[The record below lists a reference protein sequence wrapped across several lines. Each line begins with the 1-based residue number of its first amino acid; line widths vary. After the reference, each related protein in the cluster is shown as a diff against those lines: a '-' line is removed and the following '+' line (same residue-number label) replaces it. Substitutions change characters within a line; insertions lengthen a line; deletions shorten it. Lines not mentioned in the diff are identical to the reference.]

1 MLALNAPKKGR
12 PRQMFAP
19 SQPLSPVAEGTP
31 VSQMLEQL
39 EAQLAN
45 LPAEATKH
53 DMEAGFEV
61 MAQWTQALDSGRRG
75 EVLSQ
80 LPAWLRETHA
90 WHSRAAME
98 IALRVRD
105 LSLLEAAVGEANSI
119 GVIDLAGGE
128 GYPPWL
134 IFHLYLLSTVSR
146 WQGDSGEVVRT
157 YLANLRAG
165 VGATSHSRRLL
176 GIRAWFTECL
186 LAGGERQKPCVSQGL
201 AQLRKWHD
209 ERLLRSGLSLLHAYF
224 GSTAEGV
231 TFLKDALTPEE
242 FAIAC
247 PDLVSH

>member
-1 MLALNAPKKGR
+1 ML
-12 PRQMFAP
+12 Q
-19 SQPLSPVAEGTP
+19 
-31 VSQMLEQL
+31 QL
-39 EAQLAN
+39 EEQLAN
-45 LPAEATKH
+45 LPADATKH

-61 MAQWTQALDSGRRG
+61 MAQWTQALDDDRRA

-105 LSLLEAAVGEANSI
+105 LPLLEAAVGEANSR
-119 GVIDLAGGE
+119 GVTDLAGGE
-128 GYPPWL
+128 EYPPWL
-134 IFHLYLLSTVSR
+134 IFHLFLLSTVSR

-157 YLANLRAG
+157 YLADLRAG
-165 VGATSHSRRLL
+165 AAATSHSRRLL

-186 LAGGERQKPCVSQGL
+186 VAGGDRQKPCVSQGL
-201 AQLRKWHD
+201 AELRKWHD

-224 GSTAEGV
+224 ASTAEGV
-231 TFLKDALTPEE
+231 ALLKDVLTPEE

-247 PDLVSH
+247 PELLSR

>member
-1 MLALNAPKKGR
+1 
-12 PRQMFAP
+12 
-19 SQPLSPVAEGTP
+19 
-31 VSQMLEQL
+31 MLEQL

-45 LPAEATKH
+45 LPADATKY

-61 MAQWTQALDSGRRG
+61 MAQWTQALDGDRRA

-98 IALRVRD
+98 IALRVPD
-105 LSLLEAAVGEANSI
+105 LSLLEVAVGEANSR
-119 GVIDLAGGE
+119 GVTDLVGGE
-128 GYPPWL
+128 EYPPWL

-146 WQGDSGEVVRT
+146 WQGDSGEVVRA
-157 YLANLRAG
+157 YLADLRAG
-165 VGATSHSRRLL
+165 AAATSHSRRLL

-186 LAGGERQKPCVSQGL
+186 PAGGERQKPCVSQGL
-201 AQLRKWHD
+201 AELRKWHD

-224 GSTAEGV
+224 ASTAEGV
-231 TFLKDALTPEE
+231 ALLKDVLTPEE

-247 PDLVSH
+247 PELVSR